1 MVLPAVGQGA
11 LAIETRADDGEVRNL
26 IAFLNDEETVACARA
41 ERAFLAR
48 VEGGCQVPVG
58 VYAVPAAGERLH
70 VEAVI
75 ASLDG
80 ARLYRDTT
88 VGSAAEAESLGTS
101 LADKLLAM
109 GGIEILHEIGL
120 LLDR

>member
-1 MVLPAVGQGA
+1 MLF
-11 LAIETRADDGEVRNL
+11 RS
-26 IAFLNDEETVACARA
+26 
-41 ERAFLAR
+41 
-48 VEGGCQVPVG
+48 
-58 VYAVPAAGERLH
+58 AGERLH